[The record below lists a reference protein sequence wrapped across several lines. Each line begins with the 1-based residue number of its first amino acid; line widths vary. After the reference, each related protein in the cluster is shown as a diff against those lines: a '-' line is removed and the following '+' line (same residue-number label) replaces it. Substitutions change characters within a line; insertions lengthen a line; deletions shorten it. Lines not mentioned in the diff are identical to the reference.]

1 MSDPWNV
8 ESYPVQPEKP
18 LHPVTQ
24 GGVLDDVRSWL
35 ERFITVIEDV
45 DLDLLTL
52 WAAHTHLV
60 IETYTSPR
68 LVIDSPV
75 PGSGKTTV
83 LEHLER
89 LCLYPIQMASLSSP
103 ALLTRMLDNSMRT
116 VLIDEADRSLSP
128 NKDGVEELLAV
139 LNSGYKRGGSRPV
152 LTPGTGGTWNVSEM
166 PTYSPV
172 AMAGNSPNLPEDT
185 KSRSIRVLL
194 MPDVDGVAE
203 ESDWELFDEEARELG
218 RELATWA
225 DKVRD
230 EVKARPE
237 LPDGIK
243 GRARERWGP
252 LKRVALAHG
261 GRWPAVVDAMALE
274 DVRQIEAERD
284 EGIVIQRPHVT
295 LLGHI
300 GAVWGQDEAFVPTE
314 RLIDRLIAEH
324 PETWGRDSPFGKSLT
339 PQRLGRMLTGNYRIS
354 SARPDTNGHR
364 GYLRASFK
372 TAFRRFGIPPLHEPD
387 EPAQAAEPAVI
398 RSLPGVCFECGW
410 RDGEGH
416 EAGCEVAS

>member
-1 MSDPWNV
+1 MTDPWGN
-8 ESYPVQPEKP
+8 EEIYPVQPVQP
-18 LHPVTQ
+18 LHPVQ
-24 GGVLDDVRSWL
+24 KGGVIDDVRNWL
-35 ERFITVIEDV
+35 GRFITVIDEA

-60 IETYTSPR
+60 VETYTTPR

-89 LCLYPIQMASLSSP
+89 LCLYPVQMASLSSP

-139 LNSGYKRGGSRPV
+139 LNSGYKRGGTRPV
-152 LTPGTGGTWNVSEM
+152 LTPAAGGGWNVAEM

-194 MPDVDGVAE
+194 MPDVDGIAE
-203 ESDWELFDEEARELG
+203 ESDWELFDEDARSLG
-218 RELATWA
+218 RDLAAWA
-225 DKVRD
+225 DIVRDDAKVRPD
-230 EVKARPE
+230 
-237 LPDGIK
+237 LPDGVK

-252 LKRVALAHG
+252 LKRIAVAYG
-261 GRWPAVVDAMALE
+261 GRWPAVVDALAIE
-274 DVRQIEAERD
+274 DVRQLEAERD

-295 LLGHI
+295 LLSHI
-300 GAVWGQDEAFVPTE
+300 SEVWRADESFIPTE
-314 RLIDRLIAEH
+314 RLISRLVSEH
-324 PETWGRDSPFGKSLT
+324 PDSWGRESTFGKELT
-339 PQRLGRMLTGNYRIS
+339 PQRLGRMLSGNYKVS
-354 SARPDTNGHR
+354 SARPDTNGPR

-372 TAFRRFGIPPLHEPD
+372 TAFRRFGITPSNEPD
-387 EPAQAAEPAVI
+387 EVARVAEPA
-398 RSLPGVCFECGW
+398 LPEPCFECGLA
-410 RDGEGH
+410 DGQGH
-416 EAGCEVAS
+416 EPGCEVAA